1 MLAKNTTTWGVVLGL
16 LLAAHVH
23 AQPAPDSETKPPDAA
38 GADGTTDALT
48 LQKGRAVLNAFLEI
62 GLSNGAAFKPVSLS
76 PDIWYGV
83 TDEIT
88 AGLVHSGVGTTGF
101 LGTAPGASL
110 CLTGTSGL
118 CGNFYHN
125 VGFDGRY
132 KLKTGD
138 ISIAADGGLF
148 FGQIQSPILLDLKIG
163 AVGRWHQDKI
173 AVEASPSLF
182 LALTNRSQSVTVG
195 GVTMDATLNR
205 DTLNLPGTLLYT
217 LNPMITLAAQ
227 TGLTL
232 PLEDAG
238 DFYAVPLSVGA
249 FYHVNEQLNVT
260 AAFSLPRLIA
270 GSGGGIDARSLTLG
284 GSYAF

>member
-16 LLAAHVH
+16 LLAARVH
-23 AQPAPDSETKPPDAA
+23 AQPAPDSETKPPDAAA

-48 LQKGRAVLNAFLEI
+48 LQKGRAVLDAFLEI
-62 GLSNGAAFKPVSLS
+62 SLSDGAAFKPVSLS

-88 AGLVHSGVGTTGF
+88 AGLVHSSVGTTGF
-101 LGTAPGASL
+101 IGGTGQSL
-110 CLTGTSGL
+110 CLTGSSGL
-118 CGNFYHN
+118 CNDFYNN

-148 FGQIQSPILLDLKIG
+148 IEQIKSPILLDLKLG
-163 AVGRWHQDKI
+163 AVGRWHQGKI
-173 AVEASPSLF
+173 AVEAAPALF
-182 LALTNRSQSVTVG
+182 LGLTNRSQTIMVG
-195 GVTMDATLNR
+195 GVTTDVTTNA
-205 DTLNLPGTLLYT
+205 DVISLPGTVLYT
-217 LNPMITLAAQ
+217 LNPEITLAGQ
-227 TGLTL
+227 TGLIL
-232 PLEDAG
+232 PLENAG
-238 DFYAVPLSVGA
+238 DAYAVPLSVGA
-249 FYHVNEQLNVT
+249 FYHVNDQLNVT